1 MEMLKQYNDDIDLT
15 LSTIVVVESFTN
27 DAYMG
32 SIDCHPLFESI
43 NRSLSLSS
51 KLPFFQ
57 FK

>member
-43 NRSLSLSS
+43 NRSLLNFYFSI
-51 KLPFFQ
+51 
-57 FK
+57 